1 MKFTCQMYP
10 NKMLCAAINLNLAV
24 DVLRQSPYRN
34 QIYIDAVSN
43 ATTHLVTSFANH
55 FNSLKDKP

>member
-1 MKFTCQMYP
+1 
-10 NKMLCAAINLNLAV
+10 MLCAAINLNLAV